1 MRTFSVE
8 YGGVSNLAL
17 FLTHTV
23 SGRCPEEMV
32 ELNTLVELP
41 VVELTNADRNNCN
54 YYYNNVAIK
63 HSGFSLTSG

>member
-32 ELNTLVELP
+32 ELNTLVEL
-41 VVELTNADRNNCN
+41 TNADRNNCN